1 MADAD
6 DITDKAQEL
15 KGEAEEALDRAKD
28 KAADVADASD
38 GISGNT
44 GDGPGI
50 DSSGPVADGFAG
62 GNTPEAGS

>member
-1 MADAD
+1 MADAE
-6 DITDKAQEL
+6 DITDKAEQAKEQA
-15 KGEAEEALDRAKD
+15 GEKLDQAKE
-28 KAADVADASD
+28 KAQDVADASD
-38 GISGNT
+38 GVSGNT

>member
-1 MADAD
+1 MADAQ
-6 DITDKAQEL
+6 DKAEEL
-15 KGEAEEALDRAKD
+15 AQQAKETTEQAKR
-28 KAADVADASD
+28 KAQDVADASD
-38 GISGNT
+38 GVSGNT